1 MSSGEA
7 TAMVSTGPG
16 LAKTEPPALHTIG
29 PAWIPRS
36 MKQIGRLAEIIVA
49 SGLAPKAIM
58 MAPSPRAAAY
68 VVISTGLEM
77 GLGVMQAM
85 RHIFV
90 TPEGKVGVSASIIVS
105 RVKRAKTC
113 RYFRIVK
120 MDTKECTC
128 ETHREGEPEP
138 TGLTW
143 TIEDAKAANLL
154 GKDNWKKYPRAML
167 RNRCQAE
174 LARAVYPD
182 EVDGVYDP
190 DELGAIT
197 TEDGEIIEVRGDSQR
212 RAPSPPPSEPRSEP
226 KPAPDLDAMLKDF
239 ERRIGEVVTSG
250 GTTADVKAI
259 AAEVGRSPLDADR
272 REHLDQIYVL
282 ALEAVECR
290 SAS

>member
-1 MSSGEA
+1 MTTNGEAAA
-7 TAMVSTGPG
+7 TAMVPTGPG
-16 LAKTEPPALHTIG
+16 LAKTEAEITVHSGAPP
-29 PAWIPRS
+29 WIPRS
-36 MKQIGRLAEIIVA
+36 MKQIGRLAEIIVN

-58 MAPSPRAAAY
+58 HAPSPKAAAY

-85 RHIFV
+85 RHVFV

-105 RVKRAKTC
+105 RVKRAKNC

-120 MDTKECTC
+120 MDAKECIC
-128 ETHREGEPEP
+128 ETLREGEPEP
-138 TGLTW
+138 TRLSW
-143 TIEDAKAANLL
+143 TIEDAKNAGLL

-197 TEDGEIIEVRGDSQR
+197 TEDGEIIDVRLEPQR
-212 RAPSPPPSEPRSEP
+212 QAPPAPRSEP
-226 KPAPDLDAMLKDF
+226 KPAVDLDALLKDF
-239 ERRIGEVVTSG
+239 ERRIGDVVTNG
-250 GTTADVKAI
+250 GAMADLKAI
-259 AAEVGRSPLDADR
+259 GAEVGKSPLDESR
-272 REHLDQIYVL
+272 REHLDQVYVL
-282 ALEAVECR
+282 AVDALGGA
-290 SAS
+290 A

>member
-1 MSSGEA
+1 MSSNGEA
-7 TAMVSTGPG
+7 TAMVPAAAMGPG
-16 LAKTEPPALHTIG
+16 LAKAELMTVG

-49 SGLAPKAIM
+49 SGLAPKPIM
-58 MAPSPRAAAY
+58 TANSPRAAAY

-77 GLGVMQAM
+77 GLGVMQSL

-120 MDTKECTC
+120 MDAKECTC
-128 ETHREGEPEP
+128 ETLREGEPEP
-138 TGLTW
+138 TRLTW
-143 TIEDAKAANLL
+143 TIEDAKNAQLIH
-154 GKDNWKKYPRAML
+154 KDNWKKYPRAML

-197 TEDGEIIEVRGDSQR
+197 TEDGEIIEVRPEPAR
-212 RAPSPPPSEPRSEP
+212 RAPPPPASEPRSQP
-226 KPAPDLDAMLKDF
+226 KPTADLDSILKDF
-239 ERRIGEVVTSG
+239 ERRIGEIATAG
-250 GTTADVKAI
+250 GSKDDLKAI
-259 AAEVGRSPLDADR
+259 AVEVGKSPLDADR
-272 REHLDQIYVL
+272 RDYLDQIYVI

-290 SAS
+290 AS